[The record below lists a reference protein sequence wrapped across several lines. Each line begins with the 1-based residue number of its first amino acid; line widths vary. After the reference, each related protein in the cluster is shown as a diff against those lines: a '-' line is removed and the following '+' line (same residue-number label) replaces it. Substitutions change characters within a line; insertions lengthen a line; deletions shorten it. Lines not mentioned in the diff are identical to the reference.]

1 MWITRKT
8 DYATR
13 ALLVLSLVTGDRL
26 LKLKEISAR
35 AEVPISFLEQ
45 IMPQLRGAGL
55 VRSVRGPA
63 GGYRLNHSPADI
75 TLDRVVR
82 IFQGPVAPIACA
94 TRSEPEPCP
103 MEMGCSLRGTWQ
115 EIRDATIEIL
125 ERTTFAA
132 LAERADAVWL
142 AEAKPG
148 FGVTNTP

>member
-1 MWITRKT
+1 
-8 DYATR
+8 
-13 ALLVLSLVTGDRL
+13 VLSLTTGGGL
-26 LKLKEISAR
+26 LKLQEISAR
-35 AEVPISFLEQ
+35 AEIPISFLEQ

-94 TRSEPEPCP
+94 TRSEPEPCA

-125 ERTTFAA
+125 ERTTFAT

-148 FGVTNTP
+148 FGVTSTT

>member
-13 ALLVLSLVTGDRL
+13 ALLVLSLETGDGL
-26 LKLKEISAR
+26 LKLQEISAR

-125 ERTTFAA
+125 ERTTFAT
-132 LAERADAVWL
+132 LAERAGAVWL

-148 FGVTNTP
+148 FGVKNTP